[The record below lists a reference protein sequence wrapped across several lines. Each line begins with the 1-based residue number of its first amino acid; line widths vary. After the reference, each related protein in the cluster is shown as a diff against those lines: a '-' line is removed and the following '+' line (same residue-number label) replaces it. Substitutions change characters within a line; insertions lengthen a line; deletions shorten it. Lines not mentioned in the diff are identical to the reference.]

1 MKVFEL
7 PLVQQSYIYQ
17 HLLFLVY
24 CLSSLFSILVLSSL
38 FSPCCSISLVL
49 HPCSLSIVLSLL
61 SFPLSYL
68 PCSFSLV
75 LSLIYIRLGCNGL
88 FPQLLTLHSR
98 SVVLTLND
106 IASYIA
112 FQSQLLASRNL
123 AIQVP
128 FSTTGRSGDAGTAG
142 GGGKPLGD
150 CPRPGKERS
159 SKMACSA
166 ITNFLLTGL

>member
-1 MKVFEL
+1 MNCLWYSSLIYTSIYCSWSIVFH
-7 PLVQQSYIYQ
+7 PCSPT
-17 HLLFLVY
+17 
-24 CLSSLFSILVLSSL
+24 LFSILVLSSL

-98 SVVLTLND
+98 SVVFTLND
-106 IASYIA
+106 TASYIA
-112 FQSQLLASRNL
+112 FQSDLLATRNL
-123 AIQVP
+123 AIQVILSQVMGP
-128 FSTTGRSGDAGTAG
+128 ALNSY
-142 GGGKPLGD
+142 
-150 CPRPGKERS
+150 
-159 SKMACSA
+159 
-166 ITNFLLTGL
+166 